1 MKHALVSISAFL
13 AVAQFAGA
21 QVLATWT
28 FESNTPADL
37 SNSPTL
43 SGIAADLGAGTASG
57 FHSSAA
63 TDWTT
68 PAGNGSANALSSN
81 TWSAGDYYQFSVS
94 TLGYSGISVSWDQT
108 GSNTGPAN
116 FALSYSING
125 TDFTNAYSYSVING
139 GWSSSSAVPTTSF
152 AFDFSGVAALNNQAA
167 VQIRLVDVGALAI
180 NGGTVAA
187 GGTGRVDNFSVAAS
201 AIPEPSTYAMICGGL
216 TLGFVALRR
225 RLRR

>member
-1 MKHALVSISAFL
+1 MKHALASISAFL

-37 SNSPTL
+37 SNSTTI
-43 SGIAADLGAGTASG
+43 SGVAADFGAGTASG
-57 FHSSAA
+57 FHASAA

-68 PAGNGSANALSSN
+68 PVGNGSANALSSN
-81 TWSAGDYYQFSVS
+81 TWSVGDYYQFTVA

-108 GSNTGPAN
+108 GSNTGPAS

-125 TDFTNAYSYSVING
+125 TDFTNAYSYSVTNG
-139 GWSSSSAVPTTSF
+139 SWSASSAVTTTSF
-152 AFDFSGVAALNNQAA
+152 AFDFSGVEALNNQTA
-167 VQIRLVDVGALAI
+167 VQFRLTDLGTVAI

-187 GGTGRVDNFSVAAS
+187 GGTGRVDNFSVSAA
-201 AIPEPSTYAMICGGL
+201 AIPETSTYAMIFGGL
-216 TLGFVALRR
+216 TLGFVVLRR
-225 RLRR
+225 RMRR